1 MKKILKRMV
10 CEEELFI
17 DMVQELYHRD
27 KVLAE
32 SLFLDD
38 EPAYLLATM
47 DPFRTIV
54 PTIKQYSGVDKV
66 ILFLERHQNKETS
79 FNNELA
85 SLYI

>member
-54 PTIKQYSGVDKV
+54 PTI
-66 ILFLERHQNKETS
+66 
-79 FNNELA
+79 
-85 SLYI
+85 